1 MENIQNKENVEK
13 KVKPEDN
20 AAIEKKLG
28 TTSTK
33 VESKVNA
40 TDLKQEIT
48 QEQLATK
55 DELEKDLAS
64 GMKVSAAVGKRS
76 TRLDSMDKWLTILPF
91 VGDAMTWSA
100 GLLFFM
106 AQNKQLSEK
115 YKISAGDKF
124 KAAMLQVGDR
134 TFETLLKSPVS
145 LIQSIPI
152 IWALTLPVTM
162 PLKAWLWLISDH
174 IFKANKWTAKLF
186 EKQFE
191 QMLKDANT
199 WNKENPDK
207 EQIDVQSMKSEMEE
221 NMKKLKTKLDTK
233 NVKQEKKELKKKEK
247 TEKENEKLSKKSEKV
262 EKKEAKIEKVKQ

>member
-1 MENIQNKENVEK
+1 MEKVQTPETKEK
-13 KVKPEDN
+13 KVKPEDK
-20 AAIEKKLG
+20 ATIEKKLG
-28 TTSTK
+28 VADTK
-33 VESKVNA
+33 VDTKVD
-40 TDLKQEIT
+40 TTQLKQELN

-145 LIQSIPI
+145 LIQSIPL

-162 PLKAWLWLISDH
+162 PLKAWLWLISDS

-207 EQIDVQSMKSEMEE
+207 EQIDVISMKNEMEE
-221 NMKKLKTKLDTK
+221 NMKKLKTKLDI
-233 NVKQEKKELKKKEK
+233 QDKKEK
-247 TEKENEKLSKKSEKV
+247 KALKKQKEKSD
-262 EKKEAKIEKVKQ
+262 KKEESQAKKIIKKESKIESSKQ